1 VPLFFLWVY
10 DAAAEGASWAM
21 TGQLAPAMIKTGAE
35 AGSVLVLRGMAVG
48 LHVGS

>member
-1 VPLFFLWVY
+1 MPLFFLWVY

-35 AGSVLVLRGMAVG
+35 AGSVLRGMAVG